1 MNHSRLSL
9 SVFLYALLALLG
21 LSAPRPLAAAP
32 AQQDPL
38 YPVWTPRAPAQN
50 KRVEAPSIVYNK
62 KIYVFAGLTPKL
74 QINNSNEVYDPATNT
89 WTYFAP
95 MPLDPQGKPQAV
107 THNGIALVDNI
118 VWIAGGRVGN
128 NPGPV
133 TDKVWLYNL
142 TTDSWSPGPSLPA
155 PRAAG
160 GLVRVGRR
168 LHFFG
173 GFGAAVCNDDKA
185 DHYVY
190 DLDKPAAG
198 WQTGLAPL
206 PVARNHFGTVTV
218 GGLIYAIGGQLG
230 HDCGG
235 GQDQKLVHAY
245 DPATDTW
252 TAKKELPFATSHI
265 EPGSFALDGMIRVTG
280 GERSGQNILQYD
292 PATDSWAIIDQLPT
306 ALIAASAKV
315 IDDQYIVSHGG
326 APGSQQSQEA
336 TWIKSLT
343 RTRNS
348 QLAFWP
354 GQLEARARVGQ
365 RVRLQPLVGTYSDA
379 TPYTIDPAGL
389 PGWLRV
395 EVLAGGTDEAGTP
408 VALTLD
414 ASGLVAGE
422 YRHTVVAR
430 AAGYR
435 PASVTVH
442 LRVEGSDA
450 GGVGPVVARI
460 NAGGP
465 AVVSNGVSWSGS
477 QYFTGGKSYTNT
489 KVTSIAD

>member
-1 MNHSRLSL
+1 M
-9 SVFLYALLALLG
+9 
-21 LSAPRPLAAAP
+21 
-32 AQQDPL
+32 
-38 YPVWTPRAPAQN
+38 
-50 KRVEAPSIVYNK
+50 
-62 KIYVFAGLTPKL
+62 
-74 QINNSNEVYDPATNT
+74 
-89 WTYFAP
+89 
-95 MPLDPQGKPQAV
+95 
-107 THNGIALVDNI
+107 
-118 VWIAGGRVGN
+118 
-128 NPGPV
+128 
-133 TDKVWLYNL
+133 
-142 TTDSWSPGPSLPA
+142 
-155 PRAAG
+155 
-160 GLVRVGRR
+160 
-168 LHFFG
+168 
-173 GFGAAVCNDDKA
+173 
-185 DHYVY
+185 
-190 DLDKPAAG
+190 
-198 WQTGLAPL
+198 
-206 PVARNHFGTVTV
+206 
-218 GGLIYAIGGQLG
+218 
-230 HDCGG
+230 
-235 GQDQKLVHAY
+235 
-245 DPATDTW
+245 
-252 TAKKELPFATSHI
+252 
-265 EPGSFALDGMIRVTG
+265 
-280 GERSGQNILQYD
+280 
-292 PATDSWAIIDQLPT
+292 
-306 ALIAASAKV
+306 

-336 TWIKSLT
+336 SWIKSLT

-395 EVLAGGTDEAGTP
+395 ETLAGGTDEAGTP